1 MDSWYNFYKSRRYE
15 IFCFLERNTMDDR
28 FITLKHIDTSVAA
41 KNVAKL
47 LEENKTYFLN
57 GNWGSGKT
65 EFLVEVGKN
74 TNKKLVTI
82 DFWRLSDNRST
93 IEIVFSKLHPLV
105 YSLLRIFI
113 VLCVAVSI
121 LMTNVVDLG
130 LSYFFESFCVK
141 LIIGSI
147 VLLVAIYQFFK
158 IKSDGFYSCL
168 LTSKCL
174 SLSRKV
180 LVIDDFDRMSN
191 KQQEESYK
199 IFSLLNG
206 KIPIVFVGDI
216 EKVHLNDNNFLSKII
231 DRRIEL
237 PFVLHPSNIWQ
248 DYFELL
254 SKKLNTSLSDDFW
267 RRFSFENRNL
277 RDRNH
282 FNDYVNQEFFS
293 RKKFEHVQEEQQ
305 LWIIYAYLF
314 YPELYKQ
321 LLKNEEI
328 KVKDDEET
336 SFTEI
341 FKFGRSIQEILS
353 DIQQSD
359 HNQYPPNY
367 KKNKPAYFLYEE
379 PLNHTKEEFNTLL
392 ETDSNE
398 LSREL
403 REANYNKDF
412 YQYLSS
418 EYKSFS
424 EIQKAKLLRITI
436 QESLKS
442 YNSSAMDYIVE
453 EKLNEEIP
461 RYERNTPLSK
471 ETIARIVN
479 FWETILR
486 KEGLDQ
492 SEIIYFMEKHRVLS
506 FHDLGLHYTKLE
518 INNENFAKLN
528 RKDFFLLTYLSAVNK
543 FGQFKKWDS
552 SIWNAIDCF
561 GDKEFL
567 SFWKFQG
574 ILSTDENYFDFD
586 IIPENM
592 IYTLWI
598 GKYTFEPPHDFED
611 YREDVIKKIRLKL
624 DQLESKGFT
633 FDEKID
639 GEHRRRD

>member
-1 MDSWYNFYKSRRYE
+1 MYDRY
-15 IFCFLERNTMDDR
+15 IKLD
-28 FITLKHIDTSVAA
+28 HIDTSVAA

-93 IEIVFSKLHPLV
+93 IEIIFSKLHPWK
-105 YSLLRIFI
+105 YKFLRFFI
-113 VLCVAVSI
+113 VLCVALSI

-130 LSYFFESFCVK
+130 LSSFFESFCVK
-141 LIIGSI
+141 LIVGSI
-147 VLLVAIYQFFK
+147 VLSVAIYQFFK
-158 IKSDGFYSCL
+158 IKSDGFYSYL

-293 RKKFEHVQEEQQ
+293 RGKLEHVQEEQQ

-328 KVKDDEET
+328 KIKDDEKT

-367 KKNKPAYFLYEE
+367 KKINQPI
-379 PLNHTKEEFNTLL
+379 
-392 ETDSNE
+392 
-398 LSREL
+398 
-403 REANYNKDF
+403 
-412 YQYLSS
+412 
-418 EYKSFS
+418 FS
-424 EIQKAKLLRITI
+424 MKNL
-436 QESLKS
+436 
-442 YNSSAMDYIVE
+442 
-453 EKLNEEIP
+453 
-461 RYERNTPLSK
+461 
-471 ETIARIVN
+471 
-479 FWETILR
+479 
-486 KEGLDQ
+486 
-492 SEIIYFMEKHRVLS
+492 
-506 FHDLGLHYTKLE
+506 
-518 INNENFAKLN
+518 
-528 RKDFFLLTYLSAVNK
+528 
-543 FGQFKKWDS
+543 
-552 SIWNAIDCF
+552 
-561 GDKEFL
+561 
-567 SFWKFQG
+567 
-574 ILSTDENYFDFD
+574 
-586 IIPENM
+586 
-592 IYTLWI
+592 
-598 GKYTFEPPHDFED
+598 
-611 YREDVIKKIRLKL
+611 
-624 DQLESKGFT
+624 
-633 FDEKID
+633 
-639 GEHRRRD
+639 

>member
-1 MDSWYNFYKSRRYE
+1 M
-15 IFCFLERNTMDDR
+15 
-28 FITLKHIDTSVAA
+28 
-41 KNVAKL
+41 
-47 LEENKTYFLN
+47 
-57 GNWGSGKT
+57 
-65 EFLVEVGKN
+65 
-74 TNKKLVTI
+74 
-82 DFWRLSDNRST
+82 
-93 IEIVFSKLHPLV
+93 
-105 YSLLRIFI
+105 SL
-113 VLCVAVSI
+113 A
-121 LMTNVVDLG
+121 
-130 LSYFFESFCVK
+130 
-141 LIIGSI
+141 
-147 VLLVAIYQFFK
+147 
-158 IKSDGFYSCL
+158 
-168 LTSKCL
+168 
-174 SLSRKV
+174 RKV

-191 KQQEESYK
+191 KQQKESYK

-293 RKKFEHVQEEQQ
+293 RGKLEHVQEEQQ

-321 LLKNEEI
+321 LLKNEKI
-328 KVKDDEET
+328 KVKDDEKT
-336 SFTEI
+336 SFTGI
-341 FKFGRSIQEILS
+341 FKFGRSIQEILF

-359 HNQYPPNY
+359 FDHYPPCY
-367 KKNKPAYFLYEE
+367 KKNRLAYFLYEE
-379 PLNHTKEEFNTLL
+379 SLNRTKEELDTLL
-392 ETDSNE
+392 EINGDE

-403 REANYNKDF
+403 READYKTDF

-424 EIQKAKLLRITI
+424 VLLKERLLHLTI
-436 QESLKS
+436 QESMKS
-442 YNSSAMDYIVE
+442 FNSPAMDYIVV
-453 EKLNEEIP
+453 EKMNEEIP
-461 RYERNTPLSK
+461 RYERNTPLNK
-471 ETIARIVN
+471 EKIAMIVD

-492 SEIIYFMEKHRVLS
+492 SEIIYFMEKHSVLT
-506 FHDLGLHYTKLE
+506 FYDLGLHYTKLE
-518 INNENFAKLN
+518 INNGSFAKLN

-543 FGQFKKWDS
+543 FGQFETWDS

-567 SFWKFQG
+567 AFWKLEG
-574 ILSTDENYFDFD
+574 ILSTGMGYYCFD
-586 IIPENM
+586 IVPANKKYILKLYENRDKM
-592 IYTLWI
+592 K
-598 GKYTFEPPHDFED
+598 KYK
-611 YREDVIKKIRLKL
+611 YVIEKIRPKL
-624 DQLESKGFT
+624 EQLESKGFT
-633 FDEKID
+633 FVEELD
-639 GEHRRRD
+639 GEYRQRD

>member
-1 MDSWYNFYKSRRYE
+1 
-15 IFCFLERNTMDDR
+15 MDDR

-93 IEIVFSKLHPLV
+93 IEIVFSKLHPFV
-105 YSLLRIFI
+105 YSFLRIFI

-130 LSYFFESFCVK
+130 LSSFFESFCVK

-254 SKKLNTSLSDDFW
+254 SKKLNMSLSDDFW

-293 RKKFEHVQEEQQ
+293 RGKLGHVQEEQQ

-314 YPELYKQ
+314 YPELYQQ

-328 KVKDDEET
+328 KVKDDEKT
-336 SFTEI
+336 SFI
-341 FKFGRSIQEILS
+341 GMFKFGRSIQEILS

-359 HNQYPPNY
+359 FNQYPPSY
-367 KKNKPAYFLYEE
+367 KKNRLAYFLYEE
-379 PLNHTKEEFNTLL
+379 SLNRTKEEFDTLL
-392 ETDSNE
+392 EINGE
-398 LSREL
+398 KLSREL
-403 REANYNKDF
+403 REANYNTDF

-418 EYKSFS
+418 EYNSLSNPLK
-424 EIQKAKLLRITI
+424 ERLLRLTI
-436 QESLKS
+436 QESMKS
-442 YNSSAMDYIVE
+442 FNSPAMNYIVE
-453 EKLNEEIP
+453 EKLSEEIP
-461 RYERNTPLSK
+461 SYERNSPLSK
-471 ETIARIVN
+471 ETIVRIVD
-479 FWETILR
+479 FWESIL
-486 KEGLDQ
+486 KNEGLDK

-506 FHDLGLHYTKLE
+506 FYDLGLHYTKLE

-543 FGQFKKWDS
+543 FGQFKTWDS
-552 SIWNAIDCF
+552 SIWHAIDSF

-567 SFWKFQG
+567 SFWKFQS
-574 ILSTDENYFDFD
+574 ILSSDDNYFDFD
-586 IIPENM
+586 IVSSNKTYI
-592 IYTLWI
+592 LWVAR
-598 GKYTFEPPHDFED
+598 YEFEPPHKLEN
-611 YREDVIKKIRLKL
+611 YMEDVIEKIRPKLEQLK
-624 DQLESKGFT
+624 SKGFT
-633 FDEKID
+633 FVEKID

>member
-1 MDSWYNFYKSRRYE
+1 
-15 IFCFLERNTMDDR
+15 MDDR

-47 LEENKTYFLN
+47 LDENKTYFLN

-65 EFLVEVGKN
+65 EFLVEVDKN

-93 IEIVFSKLHPLV
+93 IEIVFSKLHPWK
-105 YSLLRIFI
+105 YRILRFLII
-113 VLCVAVSI
+113 LCVALSI

-130 LSYFFESFCVK
+130 VSSFFESFCVK
-141 LIIGSI
+141 LIVGSI

-168 LTSKCL
+168 LTCKCL
-174 SLSRKV
+174 PLSRKV

-206 KIPIVFVGDI
+206 KLPIVFVGDI
-216 EKVHLNDNNFLSKII
+216 EKVHLKDNNFLSKII

-248 DYFELL
+248 DYFDLL
-254 SKKLNTSLSDDFW
+254 GKKFSTRLSDDFW

-293 RKKFEHVQEEQQ
+293 RGKVGHVQEEQQ

-314 YPELYKQ
+314 YPELYQQ

-328 KVKDDEET
+328 KVKDDEKT
-336 SFTEI
+336 SFTGM
-341 FKFGRSIQEILS
+341 FKFGQSIQEILS
-353 DIQQSD
+353 NIQQSD
-359 HNQYPPNY
+359 LNQYPPSY
-367 KKNKPAYFLYEE
+367 KKNRLAYFLYEE
-379 PLNHTKEEFNTLL
+379 SLNRTKEELDTLL
-392 ETDSNE
+392 ETDSE
-398 LSREL
+398 KLSREL
-403 REANYNKDF
+403 RKANYNTDF

-418 EYKSFS
+418 DFKSFS
-424 EIQKAKLLRITI
+424 ENHKAKLLRITI

-442 YNSSAMDYIVE
+442 YNSSAMDFIVGE
-453 EKLNEEIP
+453 ILNKEIP

-471 ETIARIVN
+471 EIIGRIVN
-479 FWETILR
+479 FWESILR
-486 KEGLDQ
+486 REGLDQ
-492 SEIIYFMEKHRVLS
+492 SEIIYFMEKHRVLT
-506 FHDLGLHYTKLE
+506 FYDLGLHYSNLE
-518 INNENFAKLN
+518 ISSENFAKLK
-528 RKDFFLLTYLSAVNK
+528 RKDIVLLTYLSSVNK

-552 SIWNAIDCF
+552 SIWNAIDYF

-586 IIPENM
+586 IIPENKS
-592 IYTLWI
+592 YTLWI
-598 GKYTFEPPHDFED
+598 GKYAFEPPYELED
-611 YREDVIKKIRLKL
+611 YREDVIRKIRPKLEQLK
-624 DQLESKGFT
+624 SKGFT
-633 FDEKID
+633 FVEKID
-639 GEHRRRD
+639 GEQRQRE

>member
-1 MDSWYNFYKSRRYE
+1 
-15 IFCFLERNTMDDR
+15 MDDR
-28 FITLKHIDTSVAA
+28 FITIKHIDTSVAA

-74 TNKKLVTI
+74 TNKKLVTL

-93 IEIVFSKLHPLV
+93 IEIVFSKLHPCI
-105 YSLLRIFI
+105 YIFLRICL

-130 LSYFFESFCVK
+130 LSKFFGYWVVSV
-141 LIIGSI
+141 GGI
-147 VLLVAIYQFFK
+147 VALSVGVYQFFK
-158 IKSDGFYSCL
+158 VKSDGFYSCL

-174 SLSRKV
+174 SLSWKV

-248 DYFELL
+248 DYFDLL
-254 SKKLNTSLSDDFW
+254 GKKFSTRLSDDFW

-293 RKKFEHVQEEQQ
+293 RGKLGHVQEEQQ
-305 LWIIYAYLF
+305 LWIIYTYLF

-403 REANYNKDF
+403 RGANYNKDF

-543 FGQFKKWDS
+543 FGQFKTWDS
-552 SIWNAIDCF
+552 SIWHAIDSF

-567 SFWKFQG
+567 SFWKFQS
-574 ILSTDENYFDFD
+574 ILSSDDNYFDFD
-586 IIPENM
+586 IVSSNKTYI
-592 IYTLWI
+592 LWVAR
-598 GKYTFEPPHDFED
+598 YEFEPPHKLEN
-611 YREDVIKKIRLKL
+611 YMEDVIEKIRPKLEQLK
-624 DQLESKGFT
+624 SKGFT
-633 FDEKID
+633 FVEKID